1 MRSCFQFT
9 AFMVTEGA
17 KPVTVY
23 SKLVLVLSVAILYSF
38 QRNTKD
44 MVTDFDEKHDEY
56 LVSLQQ
62 RNR

>member
-1 MRSCFQFT
+1 
-9 AFMVTEGA
+9 MVTEGA